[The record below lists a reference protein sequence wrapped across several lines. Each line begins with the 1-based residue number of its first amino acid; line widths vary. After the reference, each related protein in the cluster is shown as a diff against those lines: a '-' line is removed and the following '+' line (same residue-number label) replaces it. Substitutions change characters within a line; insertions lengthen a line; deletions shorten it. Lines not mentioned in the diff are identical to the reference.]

1 MNWIQSIMHM
11 LHHMLTT
18 TNNIMYTI
26 FNHNTP
32 LINVNTLS
40 QAIKLVQSLQSGL
53 TNTSDRDQYTIERV
67 KSARNT
73 LDIYQ
78 ADHDQHMRPIVA

>member
-1 MNWIQSIMHM
+1 MN
-11 LHHMLTT
+11 
-18 TNNIMYTI
+18 NMYTI
-26 FNHNTP
+26 LNNNTP
-32 LINVNTLS
+32 LINVNTMS
-40 QAIKLVQSLQSGL
+40 QAIMFVQSLQSGL
-53 TNTSDRDQYTIERV
+53 TNTSDRDRYTIERV